1 MSKVVVVQFP
11 GSNCDLDALEIL
23 QNVVKT
29 RTDLVWHRDL
39 RNDDYDAYV
48 LPGGFSYGDYLRAGA
63 IAATSPS
70 LKIIKH
76 AAEKGK
82 PVLGICN
89 GFQILVEAGLL
100 PGSILRNSGLRFVCT
115 WTRLRVETNRT
126 PFTSL
131 AKRGQILKI
140 PIAHN
145 EGRYYL
151 SKEKTDELEK
161 NDQITLRYVNE
172 QNEPTEDSN
181 PNGSIDNIAGI
192 SNVRGNVMGL
202 MPHPERASIPILAP
216 DNRATGRII
225 FDSMINHLR
234 YPDEGQMAN

>member
-1 MSKVVVVQFP
+1 MVKVAIIQYP

-23 QNVVKT
+23 RDVVKT
-29 RTDLVWHRDL
+29 KTDLVWHKDL
-39 RNDDYDAYV
+39 AHDDYDAYV

-70 LKIIKH
+70 LRIVKE
-76 AAEKGK
+76 AADSGK

-100 PGSILRNSGLRFVCT
+100 PGAVLRNSTLRFVCT
-115 WTRLRVETNRT
+115 WTRLRVETTRT
-126 PFTSL
+126 PFTNQ
-131 AKRGQILKI
+131 AEKGQVLEI

-151 SKEKTDELEK
+151 DKERIPELER
-161 NDQITLRYVNE
+161 NQQIVFRYVNDE
-172 QNEPTEDSN
+172 KKPTEEAN

-192 SNVRGNVMGL
+192 CNQSGNVMGL
-202 MPHPERASIPILAP
+202 MPHPERASLPALSP
-216 DNRATGRII
+216 DNQKDGRVI
-225 FDSMINHLR
+225 FDSMMRTLR
-234 YPDEGQMAN
+234 EPRA

>member
-1 MSKVVVVQFP
+1 MVKVAVIQYP

-23 QNVVKT
+23 REVFKA
-29 RTDLVWHRDL
+29 RTDLVWHKDL
-39 RNDDYDAYV
+39 EHDDYDAYV

-70 LKIIKH
+70 LRIVKE
-76 AAEKGK
+76 AADGGK

-100 PGSILRNSGLRFVCT
+100 PGAVLRNSTLRFVCK
-115 WTRLRVETNRT
+115 WTRLRIETTRT
-126 PFTSL
+126 PFTSN
-131 AKRGQILKI
+131 AEKGQVLEI

-151 SKEKTDELEK
+151 DKEQIPELER
-161 NDQITLRYVNE
+161 NQQIVFRYVNE
-172 QNEPTEDSN
+172 EREPTEDAN

-192 SNVRGNVMGL
+192 CNQKGNVTGL
-202 MPHPERASIPILAP
+202 MPHPERASLPVLSP
-216 DNRATGRII
+216 DNQADGRAI
-225 FDSMINHLR
+225 FDSMMRTLNELR
-234 YPDEGQMAN
+234 A

>member
-1 MSKVVVVQFP
+1 MGKVAVIQYP

-23 QNVVKT
+23 RDVAKT
-29 RTDLVWHRDL
+29 RTDLVWHKDL
-39 RNDDYDAYV
+39 EDDDYDAYV

-70 LKIIKH
+70 LRIIKQ
-76 AAEKGK
+76 AAENGK

-100 PGSILRNSGLRFVCT
+100 PGAVLRNSTLRFVCT
-115 WTRLRVETNRT
+115 WTNLRVETTRT
-126 PFTSL
+126 PFTSEAEKGQVL
-131 AKRGQILKI
+131 AI

-151 SKEKTDELEK
+151 DKDHIPELERNK
-161 NDQITLRYVNE
+161 QIVFRYVSE
-172 QNEPTEDSN
+172 EGEATEDAN

-192 SNVRGNVMGL
+192 CNQTGNVMGL
-202 MPHPERASIPILAP
+202 MPHPERASLQVLSP
-216 DNRATGRII
+216 DEKTDGRVI
-225 FDSMINHLR
+225 FDSMMRTLGV
-234 YPDEGQMAN
+234 PGA

>member
-1 MSKVVVVQFP
+1 MVKVAIVQYP

-23 QNVVKT
+23 RDVVKA
-29 RTDLVWHRDL
+29 RTNLVWHKDL
-39 RNDDYDAYV
+39 AHDDYDAYV

-70 LKIIKH
+70 LRIVKE
-76 AAEKGK
+76 AADGGK

-100 PGSILRNSGLRFVCT
+100 PGAVLRNSTLRFACT
-115 WTRLRVETNRT
+115 WTRLRVETTRT
-126 PFTSL
+126 PFTSK
-131 AKRGQILKI
+131 AEKGQVLEI

-151 SKEKTDELEK
+151 DKEKIPELER
-161 NDQITLRYVNE
+161 NQQIVFRYVSE
-172 QNEPTEDSN
+172 EKEPTEEAN

-192 SNVRGNVMGL
+192 CNEEGNVMGL
-202 MPHPERASIPILAP
+202 MPHPERASIPILSP
-216 DNRATGRII
+216 DNHPEGRMI
-225 FDSMINHLR
+225 FDSMIGTLKGR
-234 YPDEGQMAN
+234 K

>member
-1 MSKVVVVQFP
+1 MVRVALIQYP

-23 QNVVKT
+23 RDVVKA
-29 RTDLVWHRDL
+29 RTDLVWHKDL
-39 RNDDYDAYV
+39 AHDDYDAYV

-70 LKIIKH
+70 LRIVRD
-76 AAEKGK
+76 AAESGK

-100 PGSILRNSGLRFVCT
+100 PGAVLRNSTLRFACT
-115 WTRLRVETNRT
+115 WTRLRVETTRT
-126 PFTSL
+126 PFTSK
-131 AKRGQILKI
+131 AEKGQVLEI

-151 SKEKTDELEK
+151 DKEKIPELER
-161 NDQITLRYVNE
+161 NQQIVFRYVSE
-172 QNEPTEDSN
+172 EDQPTEEAN

-192 SNVRGNVMGL
+192 CNEKGNVMGL
-202 MPHPERASIPILAP
+202 MPHPERASLPLLSR
-216 DNRATGRII
+216 DNQTDGRII
-225 FDSMINHLR
+225 FDSMMRMLR
-234 YPDEGQMAN
+234 GSEA

>member
-1 MSKVVVVQFP
+1 MVKVAVIQYP

-23 QNVVKT
+23 REVVKA
-29 RTDLVWHRDL
+29 RTDLVWHKDL
-39 RNDDYDAYV
+39 ERDDYDAYV

-70 LKIIKH
+70 LRIVKE
-76 AAEKGK
+76 AVDSGK

-100 PGSILRNSGLRFVCT
+100 PGAVLRNSSLRFVCK
-115 WTRLRVETNRT
+115 WTRLRVETTRT
-126 PFTSL
+126 PFTSN
-131 AKRGQILKI
+131 AERGQVLEI

-151 SKEKTDELEK
+151 DKEQIPELER
-161 NDQITLRYVNE
+161 NQQIVFRYVNE
-172 QNEPTEDSN
+172 EREPTEDAN

-192 SNVRGNVMGL
+192 CNQKGNVTGL
-202 MPHPERASIPILAP
+202 MPHPERASLPMLSP
-216 DNRATGRII
+216 DNQADGRAI
-225 FDSMINHLR
+225 FDSMMRTLNELR
-234 YPDEGQMAN
+234 A